1 MIVASAGLQMREGS
15 KEKQKKAECLM
26 HEGMFSVGEASFR
39 RCKMKGTESKSHLL
53 VMRFSVD

>member
-1 MIVASAGLQMREGS
+1 MSAGLQMREGS
-15 KEKQKKAECLM
+15 KEKQKKAERLM

-39 RCKMKGTESKSHLL
+39 RCEMKGTESKSHLL